1 MHPPPPIYPY
11 VTPAELRSGGVGRT
25 RVAIVGAGP
34 VGLAC
39 AIDLAQHGIDF
50 IIVDDNNTVSA
61 GSRAICWAKRT
72 LEILDRLGCG
82 DAACARGVSWKV
94 GKVFFR
100 GKLAYEFDLLPEPGH
115 KRPAFINLQQYL
127 LEEIM
132 VERLGALGHRVR
144 WKNKAVGVTQREDGA
159 RLEAETPDGRYAIE
173 ADYVIAADGARSAVR
188 GMLGLAW
195 KGQVFRD
202 RFLIA
207 DVSMHGDFPT
217 ERWFWFDPPFHS
229 GGSALLHKQAND
241 TWRIDL
247 QLGWEC
253 DPDEEKKPEH
263 VIPRIRAMLGPDR
276 AFELEWVSVYTFQCA
291 RLERFVHDH
300 VIFVGDAAHQVS
312 PFGARGGNSGI
323 QDADNLCWKLAR
335 VVRDESPA
343 SLLQTYNDERVEA
356 ANENI
361 LNSSRSTDFITPKS
375 HASRQMRDAVLAL
388 SQKHDFARRLVN
400 SGRLST
406 PTAHRASD
414 SSTHDSDSFN
424 CALTPG
430 APAVDAPVQVAG
442 RDTSLLDRLGGRF
455 DLLVFDANED
465 MTNALECEFGSSL
478 RVARIAPERSSSEA
492 AFADAE
498 GLASRRYDAQSSAVY
513 LLRPDQ
519 HVAARWRTPSVA
531 EVRSALQRAQGIA

>member
-1 MHPPPPIYPY
+1 MHVTPVYPY
-11 VTPAELRSGGVGRT
+11 VIPQELRSGGVART
-25 RVAIVGAGP
+25 QVAIVGAGP

-50 IIVDDNNTVSA
+50 IIIDDNNTVSA

-82 DAACARGVSWKV
+82 DAVCARGVSWKV

-100 GKLAYEFDLLPEPGH
+100 DKLAYEFDLLPEPGH
-115 KRPAFINLQQYL
+115 KRPAFINLQQFL

-132 VERLGALGHRVR
+132 VERLAALNHAVR
-144 WKNKAVGVTQREDGA
+144 WKNRAIGVAQRAVGA
-159 RLEAETPDGRYAIE
+159 RLEVETPDGRYAIE

-188 GMLGLAW
+188 DMLELAW
-195 KGQVFRD
+195 KGEVFRD

-207 DVSMHGDFPT
+207 DVLMRGDFPT

-229 GGSALLHKQAND
+229 GGSALLHKQADD

-291 RLERFVHDH
+291 RLERFVHDR

-335 VVRDESPA
+335 VVRNESPA
-343 SLLQTYNDERVEA
+343 SLLETYNDERVEA

-375 HASRQMRDAVLAL
+375 GASRKMRDAVLAL
-388 SQKHDFARRLVN
+388 SRQHPFARGLVN

-406 PTAHRASD
+406 PTKHRGSA
-414 SSTHDSDSFN
+414 SSTNEDDSFN

-442 RDTSLLDRLGGRF
+442 RDASLLDQLGGRF
-455 DLLVFDANED
+455 DLLVFDANKE
-465 MTNALECEFGSSL
+465 MTAALETEFGHSL
-478 RVARIAPERSSSEA
+478 RVARIAPERARSA
-492 AFADAE
+492 HAFADAE
-498 GLASRRYDAQSSAVY
+498 GLASRRYDAQSGAVY

-519 HVAARWRTPSVA
+519 HVAARWRTTSVA
-531 EVRSALQRAQGIA
+531 KVRSALQRAQGIA

>member
-1 MHPPPPIYPY
+1 VHVPPVYPY
-11 VTPAELRSGGVGRT
+11 FPPQELSSSGVALT
-25 RVAIVGAGP
+25 QVAIVGAGP

-39 AIDLAQHGIDF
+39 AIDLAQHGVDF
-50 IIVDDNNTVSA
+50 IIIDDNNTVSA

-82 DAACARGVSWKV
+82 DAVCARGVSWKV

-100 GKLAYEFDLLPEPGH
+100 DKLAYEFDLLPEPGH

-127 LEEIM
+127 LEEVM
-132 VERLGALGHRVR
+132 VERLAALNHAVR
-144 WKNKAVGVTQREDGA
+144 WKNKAIGVTHRADGA
-159 RLEAETPDGRYAIE
+159 RLEVETPDGCYAIE

-188 GMLGLAW
+188 NTLGLAW
-195 KGQVFRD
+195 EGQVFRD

-207 DVSMHGDFPT
+207 DVVMQGDFPT

-229 GGSALLHKQAND
+229 GGSALLHKQAD
-241 TWRIDL
+241 GLWRIDL

-253 DPDEEKKPEH
+253 DPDEEKKPER
-263 VIPRIRAMLGPDR
+263 VIPRIRAMLGSER

-291 RLERFVHDH
+291 RLERFVHDR

-312 PFGARGGNSGI
+312 PFGARGGNSGV

-335 VVRDESPA
+335 IVRKDSPA
-343 SLLQTYNDERVEA
+343 SLLETYNDERVEA

-361 LNSSRSTDFITPKS
+361 LNSARSTDFITPKS
-375 HASRQMRDAVLAL
+375 VASRKMRDAVLAL
-388 SQKHDFARRLVN
+388 SRQHPFARRMVN

-406 PTAHRASD
+406 PTAHRASA
-414 SSTHDSDSFN
+414 SSTPDNDSFS
-424 CALTPG
+424 CAPAPG

-442 RDTSLLDRLGGRF
+442 RNASLLDQLGGRF
-455 DLLVFDANED
+455 DLLVFDDNKKTAD
-465 MTNALECEFGSSL
+465 ALEFEFGHSL
-478 RVARIAPERSSSEA
+478 CVARVAPGRSSSA
-492 AFADAE
+492 HAFADAE
-498 GLASRRYDAQSSAVY
+498 GLASRRYDAQSGAVY